1 MTGVQTCALPILTGG
16 TAIFDRQSQLRYVR
30 ATPLNKA
37 NASVTFDFTKSLSL
51 LVREHWYGKVLSAG
65 STATTDQVLSAK
77 FLTDVEV
84 ALKPRKGI
92 TVAVG
97 ANNAFNVYPDK
108 MNAANN
114 TTGLTQYSS
123 FSPFGYNGGFY
134 YLRVNYSH

>member
-1 MTGVQTCALPILTGG
+1 ML
-16 TAIFDRQSQLRYVR
+16 FRS
-30 ATPLNKA
+30 PLNKA
-37 NASVTFDFTKSLSL
+37 NASATFDVSKTLSF

-77 FLTDVEV
+77 FLTDVEAV
-84 ALKPRKGI
+84 LKPRKGL
-92 TVAVG
+92 TLAVG
-97 ANNAFNVYPDK
+97 ANNVFNVYPDK

-134 YLRVNYSH
+134 YLRVSYTH